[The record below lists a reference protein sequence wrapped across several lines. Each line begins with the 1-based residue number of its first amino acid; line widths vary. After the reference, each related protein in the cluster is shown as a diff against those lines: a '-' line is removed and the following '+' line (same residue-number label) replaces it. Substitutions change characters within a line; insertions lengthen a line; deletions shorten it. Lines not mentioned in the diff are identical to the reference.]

1 MLTEAEI
8 EWLERRKNLCVRC
21 VKRSHCRTGKTHGYN
36 TESCRFWE
44 IKTPNGYINDNFRD
58 AAEFEAR
65 VAEKLAKSICVVCP
79 ENKNGRC
86 PTRNKH
92 PQRADIEACRMRHAR
107 LAAEEEMGA

>member
-1 MLTEAEI
+1 MLTEAEK

-44 IKTPNGYINDNFRD
+44 IKTPNGYINDDFRD

-65 VAEKLAKSICVVCP
+65 VQRWLMYQYEKAFQCKDASGGFLP
-79 ENKNGRC
+79 GRD
-86 PTRNKH
+86 T
-92 PQRADIEACRMRHAR
+92 MLMFAR
-107 LAAEEEMGA
+107 LAVEEEMESRK

>member
-1 MLTEAEI
+1 MLTEAEK

-44 IKTPNGYINDNFRD
+44 IKTPNGYINDYFRD

-65 VAEKLAKSICVVCP
+65 VQRWLMYQYEKAFQCKDASGGFLP
-79 ENKNGRC
+79 GRD
-86 PTRNKH
+86 T
-92 PQRADIEACRMRHAR
+92 MLMFAR
-107 LAAEEEMGA
+107 LAVEEEMESRK